1 MNLLILVGFRV
12 SVPRTPAN
20 PKGYI
25 EYMPGMVIV
34 ADSIPAD
41 QSAQDW
47 IDKDLARDATVPPTG
62 EMPPES
68 GAPSHPTL

>member
-1 MNLLILVGFRV
+1 MNLLILAGFRINA
-12 SVPRTPAN
+12 PRSPAA

-47 IDKDLARDATVPPTG
+47 IDKGLARAATVSAKSDP
-62 EMPPES
+62 PPES
-68 GAPSHPTL
+68 GAPANPTI